1 MHCPDC
7 GVECNPTGTNQ
18 FGNVHCFDCRGCED
32 HWERYSDTVMYL
44 FPWDSDDKCDIC
56 GSERKY

>member
-7 GVECNPTGTNQ
+7 GAECGATGTDELGKNS
-18 FGNVHCFDCRGCED
+18 CYDCRGCEA
-32 HWERYSDTVMYL
+32 HWSRRVDTIEYL

-56 GSERKY
+56 GSKPRI